1 MHHLLQAIYELAMVL
16 ATRSLCNLA
25 SLNVFGDDI
34 PQVAILEVTHKA
46 WESLFT
52 QVHKRL
58 QDDLAAISSLV
69 KGRGGDYDYL
79 DPENVACS
87 IDIWTLETQ
96 TKTNEL
102 LSIQFIF
109 SNHKSEV
116 ISYHM
121 NS

>member
-16 ATRSLCNLA
+16 ATRSLCNLS

-34 PQVAILEVTHKA
+34 PQVAILEVTHLGMI
-46 WESLFT
+46 SLFI

-58 QDDLAAISSLV
+58 QDDLATISSLV

-87 IDIWTLETQ
+87 IDI
-96 TKTNEL
+96 
-102 LSIQFIF
+102 
-109 SNHKSEV
+109 
-116 ISYHM
+116 
-121 NS
+121 